1 MGIPPYR
8 VLHVLDHSSPVL
20 DGYSQRSQSLISAQ
34 SLIGMRPCAVT
45 GPLHQQD
52 DPGAQDITLDDIRYL
67 RTPETPSFA
76 WQAIRRRWP
85 VLREVSVVRLLGKR
99 IEQILKQEKFDVI
112 HAHSPALC
120 GLAALQ
126 AARSCGVP
134 FVYEIR
140 AFWED
145 AAVDQNKTRAVS
157 WKYALG
163 RKLETYVTR
172 RADAVVGIAKFILK
186 ELESR
191 QVDPR
196 KMFHIPNGV
205 DSERFVPRAR
215 DEALAAELGVL
226 NTPVLGFLGTFFPW
240 EGVSW
245 LVGAAAQLHRQGQPF
260 KLIIVGDGADTGEVR
275 KAIAAEDASTYISYL
290 GRVPNNQVER
300 YYSVMDVLVYP
311 RRSVR
316 IAELVTP
323 LKPLEAMALEK
334 AVLGSS
340 VGGIRELVEP
350 GVTGELFTPG
360 DIDDFCRQATRLLQQ
375 PVLRQV
381 LGKKAREKIFQEKNW
396 KSIVAGY
403 APVYEKAIKNFKR

>member
-1 MGIPPYR
+1 MKPS
-8 VLHVLDHSSPVL
+8 V
-20 DGYSQRSQSLISAQ
+20 
-34 SLIGMRPCAVT
+34 VT
-45 GPLHQQD
+45 SPLHQQD
-52 DPGAQDITLDDIRYL
+52 DPTGQDTAVGGISYL
-67 RTPETPSFA
+67 RTIPAKSLA
-76 WQAIRRRWP
+76 ARAIQNRWP
-85 VLREVSVVRLLGKR
+85 FLRELSVVGLLQKR
-99 IEQILKQEKFDVI
+99 IKSILRAGKFDIV

-120 GLAALQ
+120 GLAGLR
-126 AARSCGVP
+126 AAKACGVP

-145 AAVDQNKTRAVS
+145 AAVDQNKTKAIS
-157 WKYALG
+157 LKYALG

-172 RADAVVGIAKFILK
+172 HADAVVGIAKFILK

-191 QVDPR
+191 QIDPE

-205 DSERFVPRAR
+205 DSERFKPRAR
-215 DEALAAELGVL
+215 DEALAAELGVT
-226 NTPVLGFLGTFFPW
+226 NVPVLGFLGTFFPW

-245 LVGAAAQLHRQGQPF
+245 LVRAATQLKKQGQPF
-260 KLIIVGDGADTGEVR
+260 KLIIVGDGADASEVR
-275 KAIAAEDASTYISYL
+275 KAIQEENAADFVSYL

-311 RRSVR
+311 RKSVR

-340 VGGIRELVEP
+340 VGGIRELIDP

-375 PVLRQV
+375 QDLRHA
-381 LGKKAREKIFQEKNW
+381 LGKKAREKIAKEKNW
-396 KSIVAGY
+396 KSIVSGY
-403 APVYEKAIKNFKR
+403 INVYEKAIQNAER